1 MGTVPLGCWPPCPE
15 HKNLSDH
22 EVAGHKSC
30 CDSLLS
36 PFRTILSNSKTALL
50 LKGNLDFISCNVQMA
65 LTFSA
70 VSLGDAAM
78 YLQNPITPLEDS
90 FSLSVCL
97 PFFTLPLFFPDV
109 FTAVFKL
116 WYLIHHYFAP
126 FQRFSISRPIY
137 VIYTGVTHKIKG
149 LKIKLEPW
157 NWHQEGPRTVLPWEY
172 FVKQTQGQ
180 YTRTRSLQMLKI

>member
-1 MGTVPLGCWPPCPE
+1 
-15 HKNLSDH
+15 
-22 EVAGHKSC
+22 
-30 CDSLLS
+30 
-36 PFRTILSNSKTALL
+36 
-50 LKGNLDFISCNVQMA
+50 MA

-116 WYLIHHYFAP
+116 
-126 FQRFSISRPIY
+126 
-137 VIYTGVTHKIKG
+137 
-149 LKIKLEPW
+149 
-157 NWHQEGPRTVLPWEY
+157 
-172 FVKQTQGQ
+172 
-180 YTRTRSLQMLKI
+180 